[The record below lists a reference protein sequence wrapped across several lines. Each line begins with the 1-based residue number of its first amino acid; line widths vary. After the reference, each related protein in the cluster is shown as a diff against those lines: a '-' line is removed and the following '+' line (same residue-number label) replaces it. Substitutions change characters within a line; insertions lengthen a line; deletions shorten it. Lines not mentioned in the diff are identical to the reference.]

1 MHYRFLD
8 ILVSLIGFVAL
19 LEKHNFLFASIASIC
34 TIIYW
39 IYRFCNWII
48 KMITDKS
55 VDDFEKGLKK

>member
-1 MHYRFLD
+1 MPHRFLD
-8 ILVSLIGFVAL
+8 IFVSLVGFIAL

-39 IYRFCNWII
+39 LFRFCNWII

-55 VDDFEKGLKK
+55 IDDFEKGLKK